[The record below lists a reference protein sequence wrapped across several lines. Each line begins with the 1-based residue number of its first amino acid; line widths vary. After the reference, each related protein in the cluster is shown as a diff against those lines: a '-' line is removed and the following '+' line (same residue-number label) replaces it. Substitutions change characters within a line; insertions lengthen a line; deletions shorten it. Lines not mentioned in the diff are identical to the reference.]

1 MLATTLAFLAGLG
14 IALQA
19 SVNLELRNRLGN
31 PVLAALVSFL
41 GGTLALAVLWLATA
55 RGAARP
61 IGTTVAGAPW
71 WIWIGGLLGAY
82 FIWSAIIA
90 TQRLGPALF
99 FGLVVAGQLVASTI
113 IEHYGWFGV
122 PRHPV
127 SLPRIGGALLLMG
140 GLALMRMK

>member
-1 MLATTLAFLAGLG
+1 MLATLLAFVAGLG

-41 GGTLALAVLWLATA
+41 VGTVALTVLWFATA
-55 RGAARP
+55 RGVARP
-61 IGTTVAGAPW
+61 LGTTVAGAPW
-71 WIWIGGLLGAY
+71 WIWIGGVLGAY